1 MSKSHQQEA
10 QNVHS
15 ASVCSKVKIAISF
28 YLSQAC
34 HHATSQAVTQATS
47 RQQPTRLGANPS
59 YNCAHSSQLCHKRRA
74 HVAQRGD
81 NPREYS
87 SGDQREVCR
96 WARLNVS
103 CISPL
108 LQEQEG

>member
-34 HHATSQAVTQATS
+34 QQESTSKEHAVRSPSTAT
-47 RQQPTRLGANPS
+47 RVEL
-59 YNCAHSSQLCHKRRA
+59 
-74 HVAQRGD
+74 
-81 NPREYS
+81 
-87 SGDQREVCR
+87 
-96 WARLNVS
+96 
-103 CISPL
+103 PL
-108 LQEQEG
+108 AAI